1 MQLQSPT
8 LQKNYLRT
16 ILAIAMPMMLTQI
29 INSLSGFLGN
39 IMLAHLG
46 HDVLAASAL
55 LSSTQMMV
63 TLVFMSLLFSM
74 GVMVAQANGRGD
86 TTEIGNL
93 VQQGWL
99 LGLLLSIGTILI
111 YWFIEPI
118 LILFGQDPHLAHL
131 VVPYFHWALIGM
143 PILMINVTSSQLCF
157 ATGKQIMMTN
167 IMLVQ
172 AVVITI
178 SSYVLIF
185 GKLGLP
191 ALGIEGLGIAFDIAM
206 ITQFIL
212 VWGCFASLHSFKKYH
227 LFKTH
232 LRDNWAHLKKLFIIG
247 WPISVQVS
255 SELTAYSFITYMI
268 GWLGVIPLAAGQ
280 IVNQFSLLLIIP
292 AFGFSSAAA
301 MLIGRAVGAKNY
313 ADVKAAANWN
323 IVLSLVI
330 VLALGIPL
338 IIFIVPLTQLFV
350 NTAQTN
356 YQITLELVKPVMII
370 GVLAIFFDTIRNT
383 LTGVLR
389 GLYDTQITMIVAI
402 LALWIIR
409 MPLAY
414 LFGFVWHGG
423 IIGIAW
429 SGVIGVAI
437 GAGLLWVRWRKK
449 LRTFTAS

>member
-1 MQLQSPT
+1 MQ
-8 LQKNYLRT
+8 KHYLRT

-131 VVPYFHWALIGM
+131 VVPYFHWALLGM

-172 AVVITI
+172 AVVITF

-191 ALGIEGLGIAFDIAM
+191 AFGIEGLGIAFDIAM
-206 ITQFIL
+206 VTQFIL

-232 LRDNWAHLKKLFIIG
+232 LRNNWAHLKQLFIIG

-255 SELTAYSFITYMI
+255 SELIAYSFITYMT
-268 GWLGVIPLAAGQ
+268 GWLGIIPLAAGQ
-280 IVNQFSLLLIIP
+280 IVNQFALLLLIP
-292 AFGFSSAAA
+292 SFGFSASAA
-301 MLIGRAVGAKNY
+301 MLIGRAVGSKNY
-313 ADVKAAANWN
+313 TEVKAACNWN
-323 IVLSLVI
+323 IGLSLGVVI
-330 VLALGIPL
+330 LLGIPL
-338 IIFIVPLTQLFV
+338 IIFTVPLTHLFI
-350 NTAQTN
+350 TPEQAN
-356 YQITLELVKPVMII
+356 YLATLELVKPVIMI
-370 GVLAIFFDTIRNT
+370 GLLSIFFDTIRNT
-383 LTGVLR
+383 FTGALR
-389 GLYDTQITMIVAI
+389 GLYDTRITMFVAI

-429 SGVIGVAI
+429 SGVVGVAI
-437 GAGLLWVRWRKK
+437 GAALLWYRWRKK
-449 LRTFTAS
+449 LRTFTL

>member
-1 MQLQSPT
+1 M
-8 LQKNYLRT
+8 QKNYLRT

-74 GVMVAQANGRGD
+74 GVMVSRANGRGD

-99 LGLLLSIGTILI
+99 LGLLLSIGAILI

-143 PILMINVTSSQLCF
+143 PILMINIPSSQLCF
-157 ATGKQIMMTN
+157 ATGKQIMMAN

-212 VWGCFASLHSFKKYH
+212 VWSCFASLHNFKKYH

-232 LRDNWAHLKKLFIIG
+232 LRNNWIHLKQLFVIG

-280 IVNQFSLLLIIP
+280 IVNQFMLLLLIP
-292 AFGFSSAAA
+292 SFGFSSAAA
-301 MLIGRAVGAKNY
+301 MLIGRAVGAKDY
-313 ADVKAAANWN
+313 ADVKTAADWN
-323 IVLSLVI
+323 MLLSLGIVVI
-330 VLALGIPL
+330 LGIPL
-338 IIFIVPLTQLFV
+338 IIFTVPLTHLFI
-350 NTAQTN
+350 TATQPH
-356 YQITLELVKPVMII
+356 YLAILALLKPVIII
-370 GVLAIFFDTIRNT
+370 GVLGIFFDTIRNT

-389 GLYDTQITMIVAI
+389 GLYDTRITMIVAI
-402 LALWIIR
+402 LSLWIIR

-437 GAGLLWVRWRKK
+437 GAGLLWLRWQKK
-449 LRTFTAS
+449 LRTFIN